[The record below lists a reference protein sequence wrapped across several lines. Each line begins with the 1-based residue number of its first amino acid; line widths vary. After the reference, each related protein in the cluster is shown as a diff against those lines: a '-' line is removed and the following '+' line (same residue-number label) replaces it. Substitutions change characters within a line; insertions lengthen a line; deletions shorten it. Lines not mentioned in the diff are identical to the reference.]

1 MDKITKEYIELHA
14 PDQPSISN
22 GSKLSSKGSF
32 LKHSKISDDSLYFA
46 ECSGS
51 GKNNYKVS
59 ADFITENL
67 PIFRCNCPS
76 RKLPCK
82 HSIGLLFEILNGKTF
97 KVEEI
102 PEDILEKR
110 NKSVAREEKAKIKKE
125 ASPNDAP
132 KKVNKSA
139 RLKKIKQQ
147 LEGLETAEKIVVQIL
162 EKGLGT
168 IEGESIS
175 VYQNLA
181 KELGNY
187 YLIGPQNYVYEN
199 IDEIENIK
207 MASKEGL
214 SVNYSSALKVLVKL
228 NSIIKKSR
236 EYLTKRL
243 EDGDLS
249 DDDNE
254 LFEQLGGVWK
264 LDDLKG
270 IGLYKENP
278 EIIQLSFIII
288 ISNAS
293 KQYIDIGFWIDIATG
308 KLNSTY
314 NYRPFKAVKHIKQ
327 DDSIFD
333 VIIPKTMVY
342 YPGTINQRIRWD
354 EFKIR
359 DISKSDFK
367 KIRDFGED
375 IKTIVKASK
384 DYLKNTLS
392 QNYMPVIVSYKKIM
406 KASDYSILLED
417 LSGDKIKLSTIK
429 GFASNLNSILNLP
442 SKKMYESQVM
452 FGLIFYD
459 EEDKTFKLHPFSII
473 CEDNIIRLLY

>member
-1 MDKITKEYIELHA
+1 M
-14 PDQPSISN
+14 
-22 GSKLSSKGSF
+22 
-32 LKHSKISDDSLYFA
+32 
-46 ECSGS
+46 
-51 GKNNYKVS
+51 
-59 ADFITENL
+59 
-67 PIFRCNCPS
+67 
-76 RKLPCK
+76 
-82 HSIGLLFEILNGKTF
+82 
-97 KVEEI
+97 
-102 PEDILEKR
+102 
-110 NKSVAREEKAKIKKE
+110 NKSDR
-125 ASPNDAP
+125 
-132 KKVNKSA
+132 
-139 RLKKIKQQ
+139 RKKIKHT
-147 LEGLETAEKIVVQIL
+147 LEGPETAEKIVVQIL

-168 IEGESIS
+168 IEGQSMA

-187 YLIGPQNYVYEN
+187 YLIGPQNYVYEL

-207 MASKEGL
+207 IASKEGL
-214 SVNYSSALKVLVKL
+214 TINYSSAVKVLVKL

-243 EDGDLS
+243 EDGDVS
-249 DDDNE
+249 VDDNE

-278 EIIQLSFIII
+278 EIIQISFIII

-293 KQYIDIGFWIDIATG
+293 KQYIDIGFWVDVATG

-333 VIIPKTMVY
+333 VIIPKTMMY
-342 YPGTINQRIRWD
+342 YPGAINQRIRWD

-442 SKKMYESQVM
+442 SKKMYEEQTM